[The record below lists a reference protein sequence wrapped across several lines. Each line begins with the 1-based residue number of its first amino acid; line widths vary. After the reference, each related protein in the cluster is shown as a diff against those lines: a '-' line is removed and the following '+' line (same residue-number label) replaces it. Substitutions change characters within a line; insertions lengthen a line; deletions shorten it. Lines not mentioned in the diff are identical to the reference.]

1 MLLYK
6 YRSLSP
12 LEHVLDIIVNQRLY
26 CAPYEH
32 LNDPFEGQF
41 QTTLSAPMFFRAGS
55 RVGEPLV
62 RYKQRKSIPDLA
74 LQTNKTR
81 VCSLSSSPTDVRMWS
96 LYADGHKGIAFELDF
111 SGIDEHAKQ
120 VRYTET
126 LPEFGTTILGGAYP
140 EEVLTC
146 KTNHWEYEKE
156 YRIIGSD
163 PFFRVEGRIRRI
175 IAGHRTSEE
184 ILELIRKVLPIEI
197 CIVRAQLDHD
207 SVSVN
212 V

>member
-1 MLLYK
+1 MFLYK

-12 LEHVLDIIVNQRLY
+12 LEHVLDIIVHQRLY
-26 CAPYEH
+26 CAPYEQ

-41 QTTLSAPMFFRAGS
+41 QTTLSAPLFFRAGS

-62 RYKQRKSIPDLA
+62 RYKERKAIPDLA
-74 LQTNKTR
+74 LQTSNTR
-81 VCSLSSSPTDVRMWS
+81 VCSLSSSATDVRLWS

-111 SGIDEHAKQ
+111 AGIEDHAKQ
-120 VRYTET
+120 IQYTAT
-126 LPEFGTTILGGAYP
+126 LPEFGTSLLGGAYP

-146 KTNHWEYEKE
+146 KTDHWEYEKE

-163 PFFRVEGRIRRI
+163 SYFQVEGRIRRI
-175 IAGHRTSEE
+175 IAGHRTSEGL
-184 ILELIRKVLPIEI
+184 LELIRMVVPTGIS
-197 CIVRAQLDHD
+197 IVRAHLDHD
-207 SVSVN
+207 SVSVI